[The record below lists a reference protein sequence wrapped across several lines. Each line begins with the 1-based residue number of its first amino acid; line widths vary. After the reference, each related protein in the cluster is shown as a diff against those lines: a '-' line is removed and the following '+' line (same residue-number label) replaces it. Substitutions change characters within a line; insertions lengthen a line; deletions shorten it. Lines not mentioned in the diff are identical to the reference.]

1 MKTTKKREQHSTS
14 DADELRDH
22 YDFDFAKAK
31 PNRFAERLSK
41 EAIVI
46 VLDPDVATV
55 FRTSE
60 SVNEALRVLITAS
73 GTVAETRQANIKSA
87 ISPAAPSRP

>member
-1 MKTTKKREQHSTS
+1 MKTMKKREHHSTS
-14 DADELRDH
+14 EGNELRDH
-22 YDFDFAKAK
+22 YDFDFRKAK

-73 GTVAETRQANIKSA
+73 GTVAETRQLNVKSA